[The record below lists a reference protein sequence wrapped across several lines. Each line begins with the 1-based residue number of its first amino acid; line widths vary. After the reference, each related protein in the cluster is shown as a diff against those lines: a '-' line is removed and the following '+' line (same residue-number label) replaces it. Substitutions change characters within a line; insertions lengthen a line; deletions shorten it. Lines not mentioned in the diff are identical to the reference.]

1 MIFVGAMT
9 RNSRLVVGL
18 MGLAVGAFLAS
29 AQVVINELMYHAPE
43 DLDDLQFVELHNVG
57 REPVDLSGWSFSKG
71 IQFVFPSGTKIEPKG
86 FVVVCLNT
94 ERFREFYSV
103 PVVGE
108 FSAKL
113 KRSGERV
120 ELVNASG
127 MRVDSV
133 KYSDQAPWPMGPDGH
148 SGSLERICPTAS
160 SENPANW
167 ISSPLSELRDKPTG
181 TPGQVNAGYSADLP
195 PPIQSVTFSPAL
207 PTSNQPVQVEA
218 QLPVDAAV
226 EEVNVWYRLAG
237 SGFEG
242 TEILL
247 PMKQSAAGRYVAT
260 IPGQKEEYLIRFRV
274 EARGTKGTRRS
285 FPANTEPRPAF
296 SAYVASPFTPA
307 AIPFAWL
314 INTREAATKRAVRSR
329 ANEEDGFG
337 DPPGRGRR
345 GGFRG
350 GPFGGPPAERTPF
363 TSAFVYFDPKTRKTE
378 LFDFVQIHE
387 RKGGHKVHFYR
398 DQMLQEM
405 TTIALIFEGDTA
417 ALVEPLAYEVYRR
430 SGMPAARS
438 QYVRVWQDGRSH
450 GYTVL
455 VEQPNKAFLRRNQI
469 NDDGTMYKL
478 IWYGGD
484 LVGQHEKHSHR
495 RSGHEDLIQTV
506 TGLDESTGDT
516 QWQFIQK
523 NFAVDEVA
531 TYFAVNMLLSHW
543 DGFFNNYFAYHDQE
557 GTGKW
562 MMFPWDQDSTWGLRG
577 GRGVNVYYTMALT
590 FGMNGDEPPE
600 RGRGG
605 TWRPP
610 GWFSGPLLANPQFRQ
625 VFLRRTR
632 QLLDTVYTEAV
643 LGPVIDYT
651 EKILT
656 PEVRLRAQ
664 LLKWDPELAV
674 QQLQYDLGRMREHL
688 RLRREFLLSQSEL
701 PPAASN
707 PAQPTKPE

>member
-1 MIFVGAMT
+1 MARIRRLGVGVMGFG
-9 RNSRLVVGL
+9 VGL
-18 MGLAVGAFLAS
+18 VFSS

-43 DLDDLQFVELHNVG
+43 DLDDLQYVELHNVG

-71 IQFVFPSGTKIEPKG
+71 IQFVFPSGTTIEPQG
-86 FVVVCLNT
+86 FVVVCQNAK
-94 ERFREFYSV
+94 RFQEFYSV

-108 FSAKL
+108 FSSKL
-113 KRSGERV
+113 KQSGERV
-120 ELVNASG
+120 ELINASG
-127 MRVDSV
+127 KSIDSV
-133 KYSDQAPWPMGPDGH
+133 KYSDRAPWPEGPDGH

-160 SENPANW
+160 SEDPGNW
-167 ISSPLSELRDKPTG
+167 ISCPLSELRDKPTG
-181 TPGQVNAGYSADLP
+181 TPGQANSGFSTQLP
-195 PPIQSVTFSPAL
+195 PSIQSVIFSPVL
-207 PTSNQPVQVEA
+207 PTSSQPVRVEA
-218 QLPVDAAV
+218 SLPTDAAV

-237 SGFEG
+237 SGFTG
-242 TEILL
+242 PEILL
-247 PMKQSAAGRYVAT
+247 PMKRTAPGRYVAT
-260 IPGQKEEYLIRFRV
+260 IPGQKVEQLIRFRV
-274 EARGTKGTRRS
+274 EARGPKGSRRS
-285 FPANTEPRPAF
+285 FPASTEPRPAL
-296 SAYVASPFTPA
+296 SAYVAPSFTPA
-307 AIPFAWL
+307 AIPFAWM
-314 INTREAATKRAVRSR
+314 IDTREPEAIRAERIR
-329 ANEEDGFG
+329 EPEEDGFG
-337 DPPGRGRR
+337 GPPGRGRR

-350 GPFGGPPAERTPF
+350 GPFGGPPAKRTPF
-363 TSAFVYFDPKTRKTE
+363 TSAFVYYDPTTQKTE
-378 LFDFVQIHE
+378 LFDFVQIHG

-430 SGMPAARS
+430 AGMPAARS
-438 QYVRVWQDGRSH
+438 HHVRLWQDGRPQ

-455 VEQPNKAFLRRNQI
+455 VEQPNKAFLRRHQI

-495 RSGHEDLIQTV
+495 RTGHDDLIQTV
-506 TGLDESTGDT
+506 TGLDESTGDA
-516 QWQFIQK
+516 QWQFIQN

-562 MMFPWDQDSTWGLRG
+562 LMFPWDQDSTWGLRG
-577 GRGVNVYYTMALT
+577 GRGVNVYYTMTLT

-643 LGPVIDYT
+643 LGPVIDHT

-656 PEVRLRAQ
+656 PEVRLRSQ

-688 RLRREFLLSQSEL
+688 RLRREFLLAQSEL
-701 PPAASN
+701 PPS
-707 PAQPTKPE
+707 AQPTKP